1 MSHEPRDAPSPQ
13 VGWGVYKEENP
24 DQYRTPVKEEG
35 PFQWGEQE
43 QEHEMGIGARGPNRR
58 FRGGREQ
65 RDPRWN
71 RGGRGGQEWQRNGG
85 GGRGG
90 VPFGRG
96 GRGGGP
102 GVFPGI
108 FPNIAG
114 IHPGTDLSAVDPE
127 TIRKE
132 VIPTLIRMGEQGRD
146 SGTINEVQFRD
157 LMKRIMII
165 KESSLIREAE
175 IIDSRRGGRGGS
187 FGGPFP
193 PRGGLLGP
201 PPAQAGEVGPPSLLS
216 LPAVEKPLATRSPH
230 KNDLPMAEPGL
241 LEAIEADPT
250 KCLNIDDVP
259 RTIRYSS
266 ERVVFIIAIA
276 VWT

>member
-1 MSHEPRDAPSPQ
+1 M
-13 VGWGVYKEENP
+13 
-24 DQYRTPVKEEG
+24 
-35 PFQWGEQE
+35 
-43 QEHEMGIGARGPNRR
+43 
-58 FRGGREQ
+58 
-65 RDPRWN
+65 
-71 RGGRGGQEWQRNGG
+71 
-85 GGRGG
+85 

-96 GRGGGP
+96 GRWGGP

-108 FPNIAG
+108 FPG
-114 IHPGTDLSAVDPE
+114 IPMAAMGDLNAVDPE

-132 VIPTLIRMGEQGRD
+132 VIPNLIRMGEQGRD

-157 LMKRIMII
+157 LMKKIMIV
-165 KESSLIREAE
+165 KESALIREAE

-193 PRGGLLGP
+193 GRGGLLGP
-201 PPAQAGEVGPPSLLS
+201 PPPQAGEGGPPRGEGGPPSLLS
-216 LPAVEKPLATRSPH
+216 LPAPATRSPH

-259 RTIRYSS
+259 RTIRYSC
-266 ERVVFIIAIA
+266 ELGLKGNRHRCNRHHRKNNKLQTVTENLI
-276 VWT
+276 